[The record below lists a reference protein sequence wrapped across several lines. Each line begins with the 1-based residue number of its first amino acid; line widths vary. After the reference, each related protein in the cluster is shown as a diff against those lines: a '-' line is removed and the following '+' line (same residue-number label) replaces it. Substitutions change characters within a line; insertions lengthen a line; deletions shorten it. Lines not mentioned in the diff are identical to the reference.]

1 MPRRAANRSN
11 MSNQAGEM
19 VMRPASI
26 FARSSRSST
35 MSLSSRAALLTK
47 ATCLCCSLLS
57 GPSSSSVSRLA
68 MLRIEP
74 NGVRNSWLI

>member
-1 MPRRAANRSN
+1 

-19 VMRPASI
+19 VIRPASI

-35 MSLSSRAALLTK
+35 ISLSSMAAPLMNII
-47 ATCLCCSLLS
+47 CLCCSALS
-57 GPSSSSVSRLA
+57 GPSSSSLSSRV

-74 NGVRNSWLI
+74 NGVLNSWLM